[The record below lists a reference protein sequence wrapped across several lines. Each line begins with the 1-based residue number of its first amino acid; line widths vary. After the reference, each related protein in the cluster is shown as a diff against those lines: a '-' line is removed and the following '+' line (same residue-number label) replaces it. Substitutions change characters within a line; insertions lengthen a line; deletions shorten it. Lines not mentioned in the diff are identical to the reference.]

1 MTIVTDA
8 FYELRAMMTDAEIQD
23 LDQWE
28 PSTVLAE
35 EVADQSDDTKAD
47 DQ

>member
-1 MTIVTDA
+1 
-8 FYELRAMMTDAEIQD
+8 MMTDAEIQD

-28 PSTVLAE
+28 PSTALSE
-35 EVADQSDDTKAD
+35 EVADQSDAKAD